1 MTLELQIETI
11 SQEKLTSLV
20 NLAYNHKIAEI
31 TTWSCCPINYP
42 ILHPNTGGI
51 YRFWGEAY
59 SHQNEKKIWSFIL
72 KIVCLKINDNEPSKR
87 NFWKREALAYKSGFL
102 ETLPD
107 SLKAPMCFDVDE
119 KSEDTIWLW
128 LEEITDLF
136 GSCWPI
142 TYYGDVAR
150 NLGHFNGKYL
160 QRIPTYSWLAKN
172 CLRSWVEYNAY
183 IMDGIE
189 SKDIW
194 EQPIIQR
201 NFPVPIID
209 DILRLWTNRE
219 VLLNAL
225 DRLPQTLC
233 HGDAYPPNL
242 FAVRNKE
249 GYNKTVAIDWTY
261 IGIGAIGEEI
271 SQFVVGSLM
280 WFKIDVAQALKLE
293 QIVFKNYIE
302 GLRKSGWNGNEKQVR
317 FGYTA
322 SAALRWGIAGL
333 FWLHDPL
340 DEKQYAFWEKRWG
353 YPIDK
358 IIGQWARVTYFLI
371 SLADEAESLLKIL

>member
-1 MTLELQIETI
+1 MNLYQQIETI
-11 SQEKLTSLV
+11 SQEKLEDIVKS
-20 NLAYNHKIAEI
+20 NFQYKIVEI
-31 TTWSCCPINYP
+31 TTWSCSPINYP

-51 YRFWGEAY
+51 YRFWGDAY
-59 SHQNEKKIWSFIL
+59 NHNNEKQTWSLII
-72 KIVCLKINDNEPSKR
+72 KVVHLKINDNQPHKR

-102 ETLPD
+102 DSLPN
-107 SLKAPMCFDVDE
+107 SLKAPMCFDVEE

-128 LEEITDLF
+128 LEEITDIF
-136 GSCWPI
+136 SSYWPL
-142 TYYGDVAR
+142 TYYSNVAR

-172 CLRSWVEYNAY
+172 CLRTWVEDNSY
-183 IMDGIE
+183 IIDVIE
-189 SKDIW
+189 CRDLWK
-194 EQPIIQR
+194 QPIIQR

-225 DRLPQTLC
+225 DQLPQTLC

-249 GYNKTVAIDWTY
+249 GYKTVAIDWTY

-271 SQFVVGSLM
+271 SQFIVGSLM
-280 WFKIDVAQALKLE
+280 WFKIDVTEALKLE

-302 GLRKSGWNGNEKQVR
+302 GLRESGWNGNEKQVR

-322 SAALRWGIAGL
+322 SAALGWGIAGL
-333 FWLHDPL
+333 FWLNEPL
-340 DEKQYAFWEKRWG
+340 NEKKYAFWEKRWG
-353 YPIDK
+353 HPIDK
-358 IIGQWARVTYFLI
+358 IIGQWAKVTYFLI
-371 SLADEAESLLKIL
+371 SLADEAQSLLKFL